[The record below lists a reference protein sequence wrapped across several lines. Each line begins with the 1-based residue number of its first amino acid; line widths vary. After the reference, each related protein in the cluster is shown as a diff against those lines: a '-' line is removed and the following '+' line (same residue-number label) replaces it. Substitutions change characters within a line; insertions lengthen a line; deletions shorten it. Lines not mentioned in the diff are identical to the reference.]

1 MYICIYVWVAQCDE
15 VVSEGC
21 CAESIT
27 RSFIFVFDNSY
38 SKLRSKTCVYNIRVV
53 AAEAETEVKTERTG
67 AGEVFGAGV
76 VAPDI
81 KGKEGEGEEDE
92 ETGGETLGGEVDDAM
107 QSGESDDDSMCDY
120 ASAEGSDVQ
129 AAAGGGRLSDGG
141 GGGGVPSSTGGAG
154 GGAIA
159 VEGRGFS
166 VDLVPLAASSR
177 AVAAPEVPEQ
187 VSEYLK

>member
-1 MYICIYVWVAQCDE
+1 MQCDE

-21 CAESIT
+21 CAESLT

-38 SKLRSKTCVYNIRVV
+38 SKLRSKTCVYNIRV
-53 AAEAETEVKTERTG
+53 AEPDAEAEEVG
-67 AGEVFGAGV
+67 AGEVCGDVGV
-76 VAPDI
+76 ALDM
-81 KGKEGEGEEDE
+81 EGEGAGGMEE
-92 ETGGETLGGEVDDAM
+92 VDAM

-120 ASAEGSDVQ
+120 ASAEGDVD
-129 AAAGGGRLSDGG
+129 ATACGRLSGG
-141 GGGGVPSSTGGAG
+141 GGGILSSTSTVGVGGS

-177 AVAAPEVPEQ
+177 AVAAPDVPEQ